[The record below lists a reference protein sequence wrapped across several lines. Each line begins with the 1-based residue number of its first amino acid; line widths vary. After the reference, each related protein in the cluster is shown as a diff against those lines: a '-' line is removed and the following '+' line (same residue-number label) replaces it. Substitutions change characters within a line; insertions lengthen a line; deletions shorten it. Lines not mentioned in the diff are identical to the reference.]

1 VRKSTIVLLGVGA
14 LAAAGAAY
22 LILSRP
28 HAARAAPAPASASA
42 PSPTQPECHCSP
54 DQYQSIIVI
63 NGQRQLVPGAQV
75 YIDGQYVGTTGSSL
89 TDMGMISNGFTPC
102 TWHDVTVVACDGTTA
117 SARLGYFCYP
127 GNMYVWNVITVP
139 TDNCGGPIGTRSPSG
154 GIP

>member
-1 VRKSTIVLLGVGA
+1 MRKSTAVLLGVGV

-28 HAARAAPAPASASA
+28 RAAQAAPAPASASA
-42 PSPTQPECHCSP
+42 PSPSQPQCSCAP

-63 NGQRQLVPGAQV
+63 NNQRQLVPGADV
-75 YIDGQYVGTTGSSL
+75 YIDGKYVGKTGSSL

-102 TWHDVTVVACDGTTA
+102 QWHDVTVVACDGTTA

-127 GNMYVWNVITVP
+127 GNMYVYNVIVVP
-139 TDNCGGPIGTRSPSG
+139 TDSCGGSIGWAGPI
-154 GIP
+154 